1 MPFFAVIEALTGDL
15 LDVVESLGEELP
27 AGAIAV
33 ELPAKEDDLRRWLA
47 QHSKDRGGGGAG
59 GEVFLD
65 REEHNEKHTGG
76 RRDEMRESEA
86 FFARLQNEVL
96 RSELEGRHLA
106 VMLFDLSPVDRN
118 MAEEFVLETLRQ
130 HGQELLPCDLV
141 ARLRDHLVGVVM
153 PDTDTEEL
161 RIEPARGSVLAL
173 TYPRDRERID
183 LIRRRRHPL
192 LRRSLHRAS

>member
-1 MPFFAVIEALTGDL
+1 
-15 LDVVESLGEELP
+15 LP

-33 ELPAKEDDLRRWLA
+33 ELPAKEDDIRRWLD
-47 QHSKDRGGGGAG
+47 QHRKDRGGGGAG

-65 REEHNEKHTGG
+65 REEHSDKSRGG

-86 FFARLQNEVL
+86 FFARLQNEIL

-118 MAEEFVLETLRQ
+118 MPQEFVTETLQR

-153 PDTDTEEL
+153 PDTDSAEL
-161 RIEPARGSVLAL
+161 RIEPERGSVLAL
-173 TYPRDRERID
+173 TFPRDRDEID
-183 LIRRRRHPL
+183 QIRRRRHPL
-192 LRRSLHRAS
+192 LRRSLNRAS